1 MIDRA
6 STFANEEM
14 AALLR
19 ERFVPVAIDQAYER
33 RQQDAEGEFYRKFAG
48 QGPRKDF
55 KGTTQ
60 GFYVA
65 TADGELLLYNNNRD
79 PAKVRRLVARAL
91 QQFDASPA
99 AKREVAAIDPGRADP
114 RWAVAPPEGGLVVRA
129 HGKVLGGYAPTESWT
144 RRAMQQALSRDNLWI
159 TAQEHAALVKG
170 ELPERLLVRIAR
182 YHLVDN
188 TRGEPGMW
196 RPEHVRELAVRRDG
210 DRIEGRVRLASED
223 GARSYDAQVLGFVAT
238 TDGKVTRF
246 DLVALG
252 TYEGEGRYTRGAP
265 DEPFPYAVSLR
276 LADGRD
282 TADAV
287 PPQGSRGWLQG
298 YLRAERR

>member
-1 MIDRA
+1 
-6 STFANEEM
+6 M
-14 AALLR
+14 ATLLR

-33 RQQDAEGEFYRKFAG
+33 RQQDAEGAFYRKFAG

-65 TADGELLLYNNNRD
+65 TADGELLLYNNNRA
-79 PAKVRRLVARAL
+79 PKKVLRLVRRAL
-91 QQFDASPA
+91 EQFEAGAAS
-99 AKREVAAIDPGRADP
+99 KREVTAIAPGRVDA
-114 RWAVAPPEGGLVVRA
+114 RWAIPPPDGGLVVRA

-144 RRAMQQALSRDNLWI
+144 QRAVQQALSRDNLWI
-159 TAQEHAALVKG
+159 TKDEHDALVAG
-170 ELPERLLVRIAR
+170 ALPERLVQRVAR

-196 RPEHVRELAVRRDG
+196 RPDEVRALEVRRDG
-210 DRIEGRVRLASED
+210 DRITGRVRLATED
-223 GARSYDAQVLGFVAT
+223 GARSYDAQVLGFVDVS
-238 TDGKVTRF
+238 DGRVTRF

-265 DEPFPYAVSLR
+265 DGPFPYAVSMT
-276 LADGRD
+276 LADGAD
-282 TADAV
+282 VADAV
-287 PPQGSRGWLQG
+287 PPQGARGWLQG

>member
-1 MIDRA
+1 
-6 STFANEEM
+6 M

-33 RQQDAEGEFYRKFAG
+33 RQQDAEGAFYRSFAG

-55 KGTTQ
+55 ERTTQ

-65 TADGELLLYNNNRD
+65 TADGALLLYNNNRA
-79 PAKVRRLVARAL
+79 PAKVLRLVREALDEFTRSGAAARRVEPIEAG
-91 QQFDASPA
+91 AP
-99 AKREVAAIDPGRADP
+99 DP
-114 RWAVAPPEGGLVVRA
+114 RWAIAPPEGGLVVRVR
-129 HGKVLGGYAPTESWT
+129 GKVLGGYAPTESWT
-144 RRAMQQALSRDNLWI
+144 RRAVQQALSRDNLWI
-159 TAQEHAALVKG
+159 TGPEHEALVAG
-170 ELPERLLVRIAR
+170 ALPERLLARIAR

-196 RPEHVRELAVRRDG
+196 RPDAVELLEIERVG
-210 DRIEGRVRLASED
+210 DRITGRVRLASAD
-223 GARSYDAQVLGFVAT
+223 GARSYAAQLLGFVEVEA
-238 TDGKVTRF
+238 DKVTRF

-265 DEPFPYAVSLR
+265 AEPFPFAVSFT
-276 LADGRD
+276 LADGSD
-282 TADAV
+282 VADAI